1 MAYNIQCIEM
11 CAYMREGASNN
22 PPQPPHLLVLYRMSS
37 ISTTWATKTTN
48 PNLIGLFQNMIPAP
62 PEQVQLQ
69 TLLCGSWIGR
79 CFAQPY
85 FHTMDTW
92 GRSGR
97 KKQLIPKPLSLTGAV
112 AFDVICFISFTS
124 PPAHQLSTIA
134 FLKASPQPSKSNE
147 SPVQVSVVVSC
158 HISFLSPAR
167 RPLVHRVKIPP
178 AIWSTNSPLTNS
190 VVDVMMMMMLYSGKI
205 ATIIIEIVLFG
216 RTAWSRDGGRSQHEE
231 THPLLANLGQ
241 YMGALPQTSW
251 RWWWWRW
258 WWWWWLLSGPTCGS
272 LITQLRLTYR
282 SHLTSLTIDQH
293 AVFAFLELQ
302 VNLELFRFGTEAFR
316 PQVS

>member
-1 MAYNIQCIEM
+1 MGHQDHQSQFNWSFPKYDPSPTRAS
-11 CAYMREGASNN
+11 AASDTFMRQLNRPLLCWALFSHNG
-22 PPQPPHLLVLYRMSS
+22 HLGSQWS
-37 ISTTWATKTTN
+37 KKTTH
-48 PNLIGLFQNMIPAP
+48 P
-62 PEQVQLQ
+62 Q
-69 TLLCGSWIGR
+69 TVELDRCGSFWRHLFYI
-79 CFAQPY
+79 FHQP
-85 FHTMDTW
+85 
-92 GRSGR
+92 
-97 KKQLIPKPLSLTGAV
+97 
-112 AFDVICFISFTS
+112 TS
-124 PPAHQLSTIA
+124 PLAHQLSTIA

-190 VVDVMMMMMLYSGKI
+190 VVDVMMMMLYCI
-205 ATIIIEIVLFG
+205 ATIIIEIVLWHRFG
-216 RTAWSRDGGRSQHEE
+216 RTAWSREGWSQHEE
-231 THPLLANLGQ
+231 THPLLANDLGQ

>member
-1 MAYNIQCIEM
+1 MYWNVCLYE
-11 CAYMREGASNN
+11 REGAFNN
-22 PPQPPHLLVLYRMSS
+22 TPQPPHLLVLYRMSS

-167 RPLVHRVKIPP
+167 RPLVHWVKIPP

-190 VVDVMMMMMLYSGKI
+190 VVDDDDVIFWENCHNNYRDCPVAQVWSNCLVTGGMEPAWRNSPFARQWSGPIHGRLASNKLVMMVMTMMMMMM
-205 ATIIIEIVLFG
+205 IIIWANMWFPNH
-216 RTAWSRDGGRSQHEE
+216 TTS
-231 THPLLANLGQ
+231 ANL
-241 YMGALPQTSW
+241 PFSPH
-251 RWWWWRW
+251 
-258 WWWWWLLSGPTCGS
+258 LSDNWSTCGVCF
-272 LITQLRLTYR
+272 LGIT
-282 SHLTSLTIDQH
+282 S
-293 AVFAFLELQ
+293 
-302 VNLELFRFGTEAFR
+302 
-316 PQVS
+316 